1 MAIFHKVD
9 SSSGYAFRQPRGYYK
24 HLSQDNLATPLP
36 TEMGSQECD
45 CIETIDVIY
54 SNCPSLRN
62 EPLLNA
68 EEE

>member
-36 TEMGSQECD
+36 TEMGAPR
-45 CIETIDVIY
+45 V
-54 SNCPSLRN
+54 
-62 EPLLNA
+62 
-68 EEE
+68 